1 MNRLPVHVRLSV
13 SMLLLALAGCASTPD
28 RGELTYLALGASDAV
43 GIGATPL
50 RNGYVFLIRD
60 DLRDDGRD
68 VMLVNFGIP
77 GGEADDI
84 ARIARLAPGLQPGL
98 ITLWTGAND
107 IIDGV
112 GAAEFEDTL
121 AELLEGLRDGTGAV
135 IVIGD
140 LPDLTRLPRFLERPD
155 PDVTSARVRA
165 FNEAI
170 ERQAEAFDVPIARIS
185 EVGMLAEL
193 TSDIDGFHPND
204 EGHRMLADQF
214 LGVVRTAL
222 AER

>member
-1 MNRLPVHVRLSV
+1 MNVRLS
-13 SMLLLALAGCASTPD
+13 LLLVLMFVASCASAPE

-50 RNGYVFLIRD
+50 RNGYVFLVRD
-60 DLRDDGRD
+60 GLRDDGHD

-84 ARIARLAPGLQPGL
+84 ARLARLAPGVQPGL
-98 ITLWTGAND
+98 VTLWTGAND
-107 IIDGV
+107 VIGGV
-112 GAAEFEDTL
+112 DPAAFEATL
-121 AELLEGLRDGTGAV
+121 GELLEGLRDDTDAA

-165 FNEAI
+165 FNDAI
-170 ERQAEAFDVPIARIS
+170 ERQADEFDVPIARLS
-185 EVGMLAEL
+185 EVGMIEEL

-204 EGHRMLADQF
+204 EGHRMI
-214 LGVVRTAL
+214 
-222 AER
+222 AERFLEQIREALP

>member
-1 MNRLPVHVRLSV
+1 VEDVPVNVRRFV
-13 SMLLLALAGCASTPD
+13 VIMLLAVTGCASAPE

-50 RNGYVFLIRD
+50 RNGYVFLVRD
-60 DLRDDGRD
+60 GLRDDGHD

-77 GGEADDI
+77 GAEIGAIE
-84 ARIARLAPGLQPGL
+84 RLARLAPGVQPGL
-98 ITLWTGAND
+98 VTLWTGAND
-107 IIDGV
+107 LIAGNEP
-112 GAAEFEDTL
+112 AAFEGTL
-121 AELLEGLRDGTGAV
+121 ATLLEGLRDATDAI

-165 FNEAI
+165 FNDAI
-170 ERQAEAFDVPIARIS
+170 ERQATEFEVPIARLS
-185 EVGMLAEL
+185 EVRMLDEL

-214 LGVVRTAL
+214 LRQARAAL
-222 AER
+222 AGP